1 MKTIGVGLFAIIL
14 VVSLTGA
21 EVHADQAAPGKKLF
35 TKHFQDTLFEIAD
48 KATFSV
54 EVLLD
59 EKEYKIGKDVIG
71 LVVHNDKDEDV
82 AGARITIVHKNLQT
96 GEPAQGPIT
105 VKDKGDGLYIVSGL
119 DLAREGGWEL
129 IITAAK
135 AGVEDR
141 VRFVLPGALKERH
154 PKGRYSP

>member
-1 MKTIGVGLFAIIL
+1 MKTIGAGLFAVVLIL
-14 VVSLTGA
+14 GLTGVDA
-21 EVHADQAAPGKKLF
+21 YASQAAADKKLF
-35 TKHFQDTLFEIAD
+35 TKHFQDTLFEIAE

-59 EKEYKIGKDVIG
+59 EKEYKIGKDVVG
-71 LVVHNDKDEDV
+71 LVLHNDKDEDV
-82 AGARITIVHKNLQT
+82 AGAKLTIVQRNLQT
-96 GEPAQGPIT
+96 GEPAPGPIT

-119 DLAREGGWEL
+119 DLKQEGGWEL

-135 AGVEDR
+135 AGAEDR